1 MQDIRIRRERA
12 MELFD
17 AIYTRRSVRQ
27 FTEEPV
33 RREHLMEIMK
43 AGTWAPSGLNNQP
56 WRFAAVVDTE
66 LKSDIAR
73 QTKYAQIVEGAAA
86 LIAVFVDRVEMYHEV
101 KDHQAMGAC
110 IQNMLL
116 AAHGLGIGAV
126 WLGEILKN
134 AGAVRSILGL
144 PERLELMAVVA
155 LGHPVKKKR
164 TSSRRPLSE
173 VIVREA

>member
-1 MQDIRIRRERA
+1 MQDIRTRREQA

-33 RREHLMEIMK
+33 RREHLMEIME
-43 AGTWAPSGLNNQP
+43 AGTWAPSGLKNQP
-56 WRFAAVVDTE
+56 WRFATILDTR
-66 LKSDIAR
+66 LKNDIAQ
-73 QTKYAQIVEGAAA
+73 QTKYSHIVKGAAA
-86 LIAVFVDRVEMYHEV
+86 LMAVFADRVDMYHEV

-116 AAHGLGIGAV
+116 AAHGLGLGAV

-134 AGAVRSILGL
+134 AGEIRSLLGL
-144 PERLELMAVVA
+144 PERLELMAVIA
-155 LGHPVKKKR
+155 LGHPVQKKR
-164 TSSRRPLSE
+164 TSSRKPVSE
-173 VIVREA
+173 ILVKEI